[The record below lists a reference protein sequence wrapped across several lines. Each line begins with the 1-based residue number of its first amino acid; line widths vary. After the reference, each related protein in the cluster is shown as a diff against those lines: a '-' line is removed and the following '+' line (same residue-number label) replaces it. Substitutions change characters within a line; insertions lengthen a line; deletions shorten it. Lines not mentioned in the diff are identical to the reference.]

1 MNECPIDES
10 GSNEKCFE
18 KSKFFLI
25 SILSKRNRLM
35 MTWWLSWWPWLHQ
48 KAVFYLLSFYV
59 AYEEFHLQPCQRQFI
74 KIRYYDIKSKIKVLT
89 SEQTL
94 YYQLLYKFCFSGS
107 IVQNK
112 HCINSSFINCA
123 FQVSQFRISIV
134 LKSVR
139 KLISCSGTTLLANIW
154 RESSTVFMTNP
165 L

>member
-10 GSNEKCFE
+10 GSNEKVFWKIKILLNFHPVKK
-18 KSKFFLI
+18 KSINDDLMIIMMALTATK
-25 SILSKRNRLM
+25 SGILSAIFLCGLWRI
-35 MTWWLSWWPWLHQ
+35 P
-48 KAVFYLLSFYV
+48 
-59 AYEEFHLQPCQRQFI
+59 PCQRQFI

-123 FQVSQFRISIV
+123 FQFSQFRISIV

-154 RESSTVFMTNP
+154 RESSTVFMTDP